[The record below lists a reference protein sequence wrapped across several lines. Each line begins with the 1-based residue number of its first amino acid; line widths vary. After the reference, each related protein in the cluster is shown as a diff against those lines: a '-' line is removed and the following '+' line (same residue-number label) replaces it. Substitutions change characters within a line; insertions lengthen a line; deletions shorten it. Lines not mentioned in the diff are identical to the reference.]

1 MELSDIRQLA
11 LLMKEA
17 GIKRLDYTAGDARI
31 VLEREGGETPAA
43 AEPAAQTT
51 CASAESG
58 HAAANLYTVTSP
70 MVGVFYA
77 APAPDE
83 PPFVSIGDKV
93 EPGDTLC
100 IIEAMKMMNEITAVW
115 RRWWWKS
122 AWETSK
128 IVEFGYPLFRLRLT
142 AAGRRQHESRGNHAP
157 SPAPDAIPSST
168 GGIAGRKAY
177 GVCRVRGDMVP
188 ARHFREP
195 RRPRRDSVR
204 DARPVMRPARRRRRG
219 ATPILRASTAC

>member
-100 IIEAMKMMNEITAVW
+100 IT
-115 RRWWWKS
+115 KS
-122 AWETSK
+122 
-128 IVEFGYPLFRLRLT
+128 
-142 AAGRRQHESRGNHAP
+142 
-157 SPAPDAIPSST
+157 
-168 GGIAGRKAY
+168 
-177 GVCRVRGDMVP
+177 
-188 ARHFREP
+188 
-195 RRPRRDSVR
+195 
-204 DARPVMRPARRRRRG
+204 
-219 ATPILRASTAC
+219 